1 MKFNIENYLYALDQ
15 TLAPKSDRDKNMLFG
30 MIIAGLF
37 TFSYLLLWEDAEADF
52 KTSHEKAAAMD
63 TALSNDKQ
71 YLEANPPERIA
82 QIEEETKN
90 ISLEHQHYVGYNS
103 YIKDQ
108 LEQVSYLYYDEA
120 VRGNCLASISNYAR
134 VYNVKLNQFGNAPSA
149 DNNNS
154 FGHVLDI
161 AISSD
166 GDFKNTLKF
175 INALEKSDLVI
186 DLHTI
191 NMFADTKLKSDLKLS
206 VWGIVRQ

>member
-1 MKFNIENYLYALDQ
+1 MKFNVENYLYALDQ
-15 TLAPKSDRDKNMLFG
+15 SLAPKSDRDKNMLFG
-30 MIIAGLF
+30 MIFAGLF
-37 TFSYLLLWEDAEADF
+37 AFSYLVLWEGSEADF
-52 KTSHEKAAAMD
+52 KASHEKAVAMG

-71 YLEANPPERIA
+71 YLEVNPPEKIT
-82 QIEEETKN
+82 QIEEETKK
-90 ISLEHQHYVGYNS
+90 IALERQHYIDYNT

-108 LEQVSYLYYDEA
+108 LEQVSYLYYDES
-120 VRGNCLASISNYAR
+120 VRGACLASISNYAR

-149 DNNNS
+149 DNNSS

-161 AISSD
+161 ALSSD

-175 INALEKSDLVI
+175 INALEKSDLVV

-191 NMFADTKLKSDLKLS
+191 NMFADKKLKSDLKLS